1 MVKPFASRKNNFG
14 QSDMPHTKWSARFLL
29 VGFVLTFIAQG
40 YCDAAKKK
48 KIRKDPTLDQ
58 VLQPEQSKEDLQV
71 LRKALEEGH
80 PGLYLYTPKDDFDK
94 RFEQTLQS
102 FDRPMSLREFYLE
115 VAPLVEK
122 VYCGHTYFDLPPKLL
137 KSLLKEPPLF
147 PLPLAFLNAR
157 AYVDH
162 AKTEIPLGA
171 EITAIDG
178 MPMDQVLA
186 KLLPYIRSDGYN
198 VTLKYRQ
205 MEDEFALHYFLFFGS
220 KEKFQVEY
228 VPFGSEKK
236 MIKEIQAVTA
246 KKLEAKLIDRHS
258 DLGKLKK
265 YKFGMIERGIQ
276 LLSMNSFDFGLNKK
290 GRQKY
295 RSFLQENFAAIE
307 ESSGTDYIILD
318 LRQNDGGYVGN
329 DSQLFSYFAQD
340 TFRDAASAEVKS
352 LKIGVKE
359 HLARDQFPK
368 MLERLLAKDFKPS
381 ADGRLFM
388 IDEKNRWWKPK
399 KKAFDGH
406 VFALI
411 SGWTHSGGAVFC
423 SYLMNN
429 DNVTYIGEETG
440 GGHATFTAGNM
451 VLYDLPNS
459 RCQLEIPLI
468 LYENYRGKKT
478 FPKGSGIRPDHKV
491 TQSQKDLINNVDT
504 VMAFALQLARKAA
517 TAKDPSEK

>member
-1 MVKPFASRKNNFG
+1 
-14 QSDMPHTKWSARFLL
+14 
-29 VGFVLTFIAQG
+29 
-40 YCDAAKKK
+40 
-48 KIRKDPTLDQ
+48 
-58 VLQPEQSKEDLQV
+58 
-71 LRKALEEGH
+71 
-80 PGLYLYTPKDDFDK
+80 
-94 RFEQTLQS
+94 
-102 FDRPMSLREFYLE
+102 
-115 VAPLVEK
+115 
-122 VYCGHTYFDLPPKLL
+122 
-137 KSLLKEPPLF
+137 LF
-147 PLPLAFLNAR
+147 PLPLAFRNAR
-157 AYVDH
+157 TYLDH
-162 AKTEIPLGA
+162 TNTEIPLGA

-178 MPMDQVLA
+178 MPMNQVLA

-205 MEDEFALHYFLFFGS
+205 MEDEFALHYFLFFGR
-220 KEKFQVEY
+220 KERFQVEY

-236 MIKEIQAVTA
+236 MIKEIQAVAA
-246 KKLEAKLIDRHS
+246 KKLEATLIDRHS
-258 DLGKLKK
+258 GLGKLKK
-265 YKFGMIERGIQ
+265 YKLGMIERGIQ
-276 LLSMNSFDFGLNKK
+276 LFSMNSFDFGLNKK

-307 ESSGTDYIILD
+307 ESSGTDCIILD

-340 TFRDAASAEVKS
+340 TFRDVALAEVKS

-368 MLERLLAKDFKPS
+368 MLERLLAKEFKPS
-381 ADGRLFM
+381 ADGRLLM
-388 IDEKNRWWKPK
+388 IDEKNRRWKPN

-468 LYENYRGKKT
+468 LYENYRGEKT
-478 FPKGSGIRPDHKV
+478 FPKGSGIRPDHLV
-491 TQSQKDLINNVDT
+491 TQSQKDLINNFDT
-504 VMAFALQLARKAA
+504 VMKFALQLAQ
-517 TAKDPSEK
+517 EKRRGGNHQEENQFRPLAIPP